1 MLLIGRPIPEG
12 TFQTFHQNSISPIS
26 LAQYRGQWLVL
37 VFYPGDFT
45 FVCPTELAELADLY
59 DDFRQAGAEVMGVS
73 TDSVYVHKAWHDTSP
88 TIRKIRYPMVSDPTG
103 RLARDLGVYVEQEG
117 VALRGSFIFDPDGL
131 LCAFE
136 VHMNS
141 IGRNMHELLRKLQA
155 ASYVREH
162 KGEEVCP
169 VGWTPGGKTLKPGL
183 DLVGKI

>member
-1 MLLIGRPIPEG
+1 MLQIGRSIPEG
-12 TFQTFHQNSISPIS
+12 SFQMFHQNSIRPVT
-26 LAQYRGQWLVL
+26 LTQYRGRWLVL

-59 DDFRQAGAEVMGVS
+59 GEFQNAGAEVMGVS
-73 TDSVYVHKAWHDTSP
+73 TDSVYVHKAWHDASP
-88 TIRKIRYPMVSDPTG
+88 TIRKIQYPLVSDPTG
-103 RLARDLGVYVEQEG
+103 RLARELSVYIEEEG
-117 VALRGSFIFDPDGL
+117 VARRGSFVFDPDGL
-131 LCAFE
+131 LCAYE
-136 VHMNS
+136 VHTNA

-169 VGWTPGGKTLKPGL
+169 VSWKPGGKTLKPGL